1 MDQFGTLELAWS
13 QGYGGSEAHFIDHD
27 VICFQCGKSIKFVS
41 ESGIETVFAFKG
53 NGQGPFTA
61 HKINKYFA
69 VAEQCLNPKIY
80 VFVFPTFKE
89 FSVLEGGA
97 QLEFQQLVFSAS
109 EFLLSL
115 SGLPGY
121 QMTLWK
127 YETGIK
133 LASVKIGATPP
144 TSICFNPA
152 NWRQVCVTKDKEIT
166 VWQTEQADD
175 KYILLPQHVK
185 LPPEDPNMA
194 EDEKERDVLTRA
206 STRMTQ
212 YTVDVP
218 KAAIAGLV
226 GEMAE
231 RLSEIQDETVR
242 VAPVSQTWTP
252 TGDIYVGCKGGQLLK
267 IDGELMKAR
276 VLYYPPPLAETPQSR
291 ATSAGHSKTSIGDS
305 QPIADELSAMVLEGS
320 LNCIALHRKGL
331 YAVGTDGV
339 LRRIETGGD
348 EFKVAEQCNVGAPIS
363 SLAFSP
369 NFSRMALCSPLG
381 SIHLYD
387 SGLPES
393 LFLLRDFHHGQI
405 IAVSAMATGSET
417 FVSVREDGE
426 VQVWKV
432 DNGKLLSSVNL
443 GAQATALACSPLAH
457 IALVGTLTG
466 HIFCVDLADIG
477 KLRVVHRFRMYG
489 GPVSHL
495 QFDQNG
501 RYILSAPEGD
511 EVFVADGRPSQN
523 FSVLGYAVV
532 DGSINTITNYT
543 SGQNVQVVVTTNDK
557 HDKDQG
563 ANKLTVFSLTD
574 KLINDL
580 KISYNSLKCDFR
592 DEAINKMQ
600 FHLTVPTEGAAFGEN
615 NTLYA
620 INKHTKKIYSVAV
633 PETKPRK
640 MTSPE
645 AYLSAETE
653 FTGHQL
659 AGAKIMLSPH
669 NRWLASY
676 GTDGCIM
683 LRAKGS
689 MDRHVS
695 IMPHEYHLDGVHT
708 ATFSEDCH
716 YLLSSGYDGVLI
728 CFAWNFTSIGI
739 SKAKSAIEIARSR
752 MARLITLQ
760 QQEDDFVQS
769 LTEWNVPV
777 PVSRS
782 ASVLQQEERERTE
795 RKKQE
800 AIDQDIIYKT
810 PTPTPKADATWL
822 EEREL
827 EALID
832 EDQHYAETKTG
843 LRTQIRDIRR
853 TIQDMMKDNE
863 VLPDIEKLG
872 RHEFD
877 LDVDEQTKLQSLG
890 NTEIARVREE
900 IEFDNLAKMYL
911 RDMIKKECWDEMKV
925 KGRALQAFNSNLE
938 VSNFPMKE
946 RSEPVVQAL
955 ETVTKR
961 RQIEIA
967 ELAVR
972 KQEIEQGQKPSSHAK
987 YRQSPYSGASE
998 FDDDLGEGEEG
1009 EEDSKELPST
1019 TGSLGAQFG
1028 GGSDLFYS
1036 QFELHTRE
1044 QKTTQIILLE
1054 DAIHRIKNTFN
1065 KEFDEVFGK
1074 KEQEISKI
1082 KEKNKRIVKIME
1094 DLDIKEEVM
1103 DYELSALEKPEM
1115 LLTVDDSE
1123 VKVEKF
1129 LTAAQRKKLEQEEK
1143 AEEARRLLEKG
1154 DNARDRALDMMMGG
1168 VLEIKKEDELK
1179 KDVPKPHFMISKA
1192 EEEWSEDEKKLVG
1205 DYEKKVK
1212 DLTEEREKYRKQLE
1226 TELRKLQ
1233 GIIQDGMAG
1242 FDETLNALF
1251 LKKIKVMMVIY
1262 QEELKIQRL
1271 RFVLLKEEELEVSER
1286 ELVRLQQHKKI
1297 LKQLSSEAASESSKN
1312 LARFKDE
1319 YDILLAE
1326 DKVMDRSFK
1335 REFADV
1341 SAIMQDQLYR
1351 LFRKRPRGQKFKGAD
1366 TPVLDVNSSNPF
1378 AERPSTARQN
1388 SAAQASIDVAVEEMD
1403 REGNMPEG
1411 LELHVWKRMCTY
1423 RKDKMDSEQLVKV
1436 KSLVYAEMTDFEQ
1449 RRKNEDVA
1457 LEEEIRDIEKQ
1468 IKSLKE
1474 DRQRFTLNLEVQL
1487 LLKQGQVE
1495 VDAGSFVHNYTNSV
1509 LTHRTVVEELNST
1522 IKQLGESK
1530 ITSMVESK
1538 DFRKGIIQ
1546 LEWEH
1551 KRMLMQMTDLQNKMK
1566 DIQFIKV
1573 TREIQAFLNEA
1584 DYDAKKQQ
1592 EIAIL
1597 EQTILLQKKHHDK
1610 NMREKKRTFND
1621 LQNTIQSKDRENS
1634 GLDLDLNEINVCVN
1648 ERNHIDQVNAD
1659 RRMDT
1664 GAERRYQEIV
1674 QRRKLVDLAKAQAQE
1689 VAVLRAEVER
1699 LRMRTFPA
1707 LVQVEH

>member
-1 MDQFGTLELAWS
+1 MDQFGTLELAWT
-13 QGYGGSEAHFIDHD
+13 QGYEGTEAHYIDKD
-27 VICFQCGKSIKFVS
+27 IICFQCGKSIKFVA
-41 ESGIETVFAFKG
+41 ENGLETVFAFKG

-61 HKINKYFA
+61 HKINKCFA
-69 VAEQCLNPKIY
+69 MAEQCLNPKIY
-80 VFVFPTFKE
+80 VFVYPTMRQLG
-89 FSVLEGGA
+89 VLEGGA

-109 EFLLSL
+109 EYLLSL
-115 SGLPGY
+115 SGLPDFE
-121 QMTLWK
+121 MTLWK
-127 YETGIK
+127 YEKNMK
-133 LASVKIGATPP
+133 LASVKIGSTPP
-144 TSICFNPA
+144 TSICFNPG
-152 NWRQVCVTKDKEIT
+152 NWRQICVTTDKAIT

-185 LPPEDPNMA
+185 LPPVDPNVA

-212 YTVDVP
+212 YTVDLP

-231 RLSEIQDETVR
+231 RLSEIQDQTVR
-242 VAPVSQTWTP
+242 VSPVSQTWTP
-252 TGDIYVGCKGGQLLK
+252 TGDIYVGCKGGHLLK

-276 VLYYPPPLAETPQSR
+276 VLYYPPPAAETPRSR

-320 LNCIALHRKGL
+320 VNCIALHRKGL
-331 YAVGTDGV
+331 YAVGTDGI
-339 LRRIETGGD
+339 LRRIETSGD
-348 EFKVAEQCNVGAPIS
+348 EFKVAEQCNIGVPIS
-363 SLAFSP
+363 SLAFSHS
-369 NFSRMALCSPLG
+369 FGRMALCSPKG
-381 SIHLYD
+381 SIHLYEA
-387 SGLPES
+387 GTPAS
-393 LFLLRDFHHGQI
+393 LYLLRDFHHGQF

-417 FVSVREDGE
+417 FVSIREDGE
-426 VQVWKV
+426 VQVWNV
-432 DNGKLLSSVNL
+432 TSGQLMSSISI

-457 IALVGTLTG
+457 IALVGSMTG
-466 HIFCVDLADIG
+466 HIYCVDLTDVE
-477 KLRVVHRFRMYG
+477 KLRIVHRFRIYG
-489 GPVSHL
+489 GPVTHL
-495 QFDQNG
+495 QFDENG
-501 RYILSAPEGD
+501 RYILTAPEGD
-511 EVFVADGRPSQN
+511 EVFVADGRPSQK
-523 FSVLGYAVV
+523 FKVLGYTVV
-532 DGSINTITNYT
+532 DGSIKSITNFT
-543 SGQNVQVVVTTNDK
+543 NGQILQVIVTTNDK
-557 HDKDQG
+557 HEKEQG
-563 ANKLTVFSLTD
+563 ANKLTIFTLTD
-574 KLINDL
+574 TLIKDL
-580 KISYNSLKCDFR
+580 KISYNSLKNDFK

-600 FHLTVPTEGAAFGEN
+600 FHLTVPTEGVAFGEN

-620 INKHTKKIYSVAV
+620 INQRNKKIYSVSV

-653 FTGHQL
+653 FEGHQL

-669 NRWLASY
+669 NKWLASY
-676 GTDGCIM
+676 GTDGYIM

-689 MDRHVS
+689 MDRHIS
-695 IMPHEYHLDGVHT
+695 IMPHEYRLDGVH
-708 ATFSEDCH
+708 AAAFSEDCQH
-716 YLLSSGYDGVLI
+716 LLSSSHDGVLA
-728 CFAWNFTSIGI
+728 CYKWNFTATGL
-739 SKAKSAIEIARSR
+739 SKAKSAIDMVRSR
-752 MARLITLQ
+752 KARLITSQ
-760 QQEDDFVQS
+760 QQEDEFVQS
-769 LTEWNVPV
+769 LTDWNMPE
-777 PVSRS
+777 PPSRS
-782 ASVLQQEERERTE
+782 ASALQQEDRERTE

-832 EDQHYAETKTG
+832 EDKQYADTKIQ

-853 TIQDMMKDNE
+853 TIQEMMKNNE
-863 VLPDIEKLG
+863 GLPDIEKLG

-877 LDVDEQTKLQSLG
+877 LDVDEQSKLQSLG
-890 NTEIARVREE
+890 EAEIARVREE

-946 RSEPVVQAL
+946 RTEAVVNAL
-955 ETVTKR
+955 ETATKR

-967 ELAVR
+967 ELAAR
-972 KQEIEQGQKPSSHAK
+972 KQEIEQGQKPASHLK
-987 YRQSPYSGASE
+987 YQQRPYSGASE

-1009 EEDSKELPST
+1009 EEDAKELPST

-1044 QKTTQIILLE
+1044 QKITQIILLE

-1065 KEFDEVFGK
+1065 KEFDEVFAK

-1082 KEKNKRIVKIME
+1082 KDKNKRIIKIME
-1094 DLDIKEEVM
+1094 DLDFAEEIM
-1103 DYELSALEKPEM
+1103 DYELGPLENPEM

-1129 LTAAQRKKLEQEEK
+1129 LTAEQRKKLEEQEKQEE
-1143 AEEARRLLEKG
+1143 ERRRLERG
-1154 DNARDRALDMMMGG
+1154 DNARERALDMMMGG

-1179 KDVPKPHFMISKA
+1179 KDVPKPHFMINKA
-1192 EEEWSEDEKKLVG
+1192 EEEWSEEEKKLAG

-1212 DLTEEREKYRKQLE
+1212 DLNEEREKYRKQLE

-1233 GIIQDGMAG
+1233 GIIQDGMSG
-1242 FDETLNALF
+1242 FDETLNSLF

-1271 RFVLLKEEELEVSER
+1271 RFTLLKEEELEVREK
-1286 ELVRLQQHKKI
+1286 ELVRLQQHKKK

-1312 LARFKDE
+1312 LAKFKDE

-1341 SAIMQDQLYR
+1341 SAVMQDQLYR
-1351 LFRKRPRGQKFKGAD
+1351 LFRKRPRGQKFKGVD
-1366 TPVLDVNSSNPF
+1366 TPVLDVNSANPF
-1378 AERPSTARQN
+1378 TERPSTARQN
-1388 SAAQASIDVAVEEMD
+1388 AAAQASINAALEEMD
-1403 REGNMPEG
+1403 RESNMPEG
-1411 LELHVWKRMCTY
+1411 LEGHVWKRMCTY
-1423 RKDKMDSEQLVKV
+1423 RKDKIYSEQLVKM

-1487 LLKQGQVE
+1487 MLKQGQVE
-1495 VDAGSFVHNYTNSV
+1495 VDAGSFVHDYTNSV

-1610 NMREKKRTFND
+1610 NMREKKRTFNE
-1621 LQNTIQSKDRENS
+1621 LQHTIQSKDKENS
-1634 GLDLDLNEINVCVN
+1634 GLDIELKEINVCVN